1 MANSEVLLL
10 EAIKGLGSEGETVT
24 VRAGYARN
32 FLLPRNKAMP
42 INQANKKQVQALTIA
57 KEKRIEKELEASR
70 TLADKL
76 AQTSIAIAV
85 KTGDSGKMFGAVT
98 VNDILSKLAEQSIV
112 IEKKQLGVGQPIKE
126 LGSHAIPVK
135 LGPEISVD
143 LQLEIVSENLIS
155 EETNPESDPAPAE

>member
-10 EAIKGLGSEGETVT
+10 EAIQGLGSEGETVT

-32 FLLPRNKAMP
+32 FLLPRNKALP
-42 INQANKKQVQALTIA
+42 INQANKKQVEALLVA
-57 KEKRIEKELEASR
+57 KEKRIGKELEASR
-70 TLADKL
+70 TLAEKI

-98 VNDILSKLAEQSIV
+98 VSDILAKLSEQSIV
-112 IEKKQLGVGQPIKE
+112 LEKKQLGVSQPIKE
-126 LGSHAIPVK
+126 LGSHKISVK
-135 LGPEISVD
+135 LGSEISVE

-155 EETNPESDPAPAE
+155 DDSNSESDPAPTE